1 MQIDEAMRCC
11 VLMLRRD
18 EVEFGKGKRTT
29 EALSL
34 VLGELGRL
42 QKHCY
47 PHRAIIIGREYCC
60 LECKRPVHLTASVC
74 HKCGKALDWQGV
86 IK

>member
-1 MQIDEAMRCC
+1 MQINEAMHAC
-11 VLMLRRD
+11 VLMLRGG
-18 EVEFGKGKRTT
+18 EITFSKGNHTHT
-29 EALSL
+29 ALSL

-47 PHRAIIIGREYCC
+47 PHHAIVIGKEYCC
-60 LECKRPVHLTASVC
+60 PECKRPVHLQASVC
-74 HKCGKALDWQGV
+74 HRCGKALDWQGV